1 MYSVSKYK
9 KGNQMTNAQYKELV
23 KMIEKKE
30 KEIFEKTHQSQRA
43 TDYAEGMKKM
53 LDTIFFDYNDNEQ

>member
-1 MYSVSKYK
+1 
-9 KGNQMTNAQYKELV
+9 MTNAQYKELV
-23 KMIEKKE
+23 KMIEEKE

-53 LDTIFFDYNDNEQ
+53 LDTIFFDYNNDNEQ